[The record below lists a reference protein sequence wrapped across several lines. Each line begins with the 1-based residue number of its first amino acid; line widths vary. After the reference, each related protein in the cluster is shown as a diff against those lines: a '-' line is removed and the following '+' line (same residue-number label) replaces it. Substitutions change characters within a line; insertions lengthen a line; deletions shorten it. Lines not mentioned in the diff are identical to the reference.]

1 MTTLTFPESGA
12 DWDAAFNNGLR
23 RGDLNNDPRSP
34 LFWALHE
41 LLASEIEGE
50 EIVADWFLQRNLLK
64 YERILR
70 KDVES

>member
-1 MTTLTFPESGA
+1 MTTLIFPESGEHWN
-12 DWDAAFNNGLR
+12 DAFNNGLN
-23 RGDLNNDPRSP
+23 RGAFNNDPASP

-41 LLASEIEGE
+41 LLASEIEDG

-70 KDVES
+70 